1 MDFGLRQFALFRQKF
16 AEIFEVP
23 FREPLWRQSIDLM
36 AQYGLKG
43 HDAIHVATALNEGVQ
58 LLATNDSDFRRVD
71 TLLDVLIVRE
81 G

>member
-1 MDFGLRQFALFRQKF
+1 MCAMSGCDFGLRQFALFRQKF
-16 AEIFEVP
+16 AEIFE
-23 FREPLWRQSIDLM
+23 
-36 AQYGLKG
+36 
-43 HDAIHVATALNEGVQ
+43 DAIHVATALNEVVQ